1 MAPFRKLPCSAATLI
16 NPYGWRLHQH
26 VLEYLRS
33 DWIRNVIQEFQS
45 PSFRNENMLQFEILL
60 LIGLMAAAGLFRRL
74 KIVEGLWIVFWAHMA
89 LGSARHVPVFVTV
102 AAPAIAIEAASW
114 WTAWTARAGKASLAG
129 IVNQIA
135 ADTLPG
141 FRRTSA
147 WPFLAIAALILI
159 GAPPAPSQT
168 AQASTGSAT
177 PVLAIRWPQD
187 FPELVFPTKMVHEH
201 ADLITASK
209 VLTTD
214 QWGDYLIYTDPR
226 RKVFVDGRSDFYGQ
240 EVGDEYLGVI
250 NGRWDW
256 QKILAKYGFNL
267 ALVPTETAIAQLLK
281 LSPEWRVVEDDG
293 KHILLVRGTTP
304 VLPQGNFGA
313 EPRF

>member
-1 MAPFRKLPCSAATLI
+1 
-16 NPYGWRLHQH
+16 
-26 VLEYLRS
+26 
-33 DWIRNVIQEFQS
+33 
-45 PSFRNENMLQFEILL
+45 
-60 LIGLMAAAGLFRRL
+60 
-74 KIVEGLWIVFWAHMA
+74 LWIVFWAHMA

-102 AAPAIAIEAASW
+102 AAPAIAIEVAAW
-114 WTAWTARAGKASLAG
+114 WTAWTARAKKASLAG

-159 GAPPAPSQT
+159 GAPPAPSQSST
-168 AQASTGSAT
+168 AGSAQAATASAT

-187 FPELVFPTKMVHEH
+187 FPDLVFPTKMVHDH
-201 ADLITASK
+201 ADLISASR

-226 RKVFVDGRSDFYGQ
+226 RKVFVDGRSDFYGP
-240 EVGDEYLGVI
+240 EVGNEYLGVI

-256 QKILAKYGFNL
+256 QKILTKYGFNL
-267 ALVPTETAIAQLLK
+267 ALVPTETPIAQLLK
-281 LSPEWRVVEDDG
+281 LSADWRVVEDDG

-304 VLPQGNFGA
+304 VLPQGDFRA